1 MMNKVILIGRMGK
14 DPELK
19 TFASGGALANLRV
32 ITNQA
37 WKDRQT
43 GAFKER
49 TDGHNV
55 VVHQA
60 DAAKR
65 LSNTLKKGDLV
76 QIEGSLE
83 NRQWT
88 DQEGRTRWVTE
99 IVVRGGGGTVK
110 RLGTRTGPATD
121 ATSHTVPNPEQAATT
136 EPEHAPSA
144 ADGGDVEIDF
154 FDDGF
159 GEGFGEA

>member
-32 ITNQA
+32 ITNQV

-43 GAFKER
+43 GGFKER

-60 DAAKR
+60 EAAKR

-83 NRQWT
+83 NRQWV

-110 RLGTRTGPATD
+110 RLGTRAVQNTD
-121 ATSHTVPNPEQAATT
+121 ATSHAGHNPEQPAST
-136 EPEHAPSA
+136 EAEDTPSA
-144 ADGGDVEIDF
+144 ADGGHVEIDF

-159 GEGFGEA
+159 GEGFGDA